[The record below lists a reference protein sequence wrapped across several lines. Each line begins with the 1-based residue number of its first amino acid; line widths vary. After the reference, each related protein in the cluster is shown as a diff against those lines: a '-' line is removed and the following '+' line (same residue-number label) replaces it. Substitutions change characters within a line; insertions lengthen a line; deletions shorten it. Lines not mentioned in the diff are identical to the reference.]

1 MATGST
7 ATQTIDVVTP
17 AAGESVTEG
26 TILEWRAQVGDAINL
41 DDTIVEISTDKV
53 DVELPAPASG
63 TVSEILVQEGDT
75 VTVGQVIARIAVDD
89 ANVTTP
95 TTTNG
100 DGAPATDGNSAPERE
115 TETQAPSSNGSGNGA
130 SAGGGGGGA
139 VADGDATGDDPASG
153 RLVDVLT
160 PAAGESVSEGTILEW
175 HAQVGD
181 AVKANDTIVEIST
194 DKVDV
199 ELPAPVSGMV
209 SELLAQEGDTV
220 TVGQVIARILVGD
233 AQAAPAST
241 PGETAPATAPSADGA
256 AAAPEGA
263 KVSPVAARAAA
274 VEGVDLA
281 NVSGTGPG
289 GRIVKSD
296 VLDAT
301 GASNGSADDG
311 AATVT
316 PTAGN
321 GAATAAAAA
330 TERPAGAQQ
339 LKGGAAALARY
350 MEQSRAIPTAT
361 SFRTLTVTVLDARRR
376 ELKAAGKR
384 VSYTHLIAWA
394 IARAAR
400 EMPVMATH
408 YAEIDGRPNRID
420 DGQVSLG
427 LAVDVEKKDGSRTL
441 MVPVIPSAGNMP
453 FDKFLAAYDALVEK
467 ARTNTL
473 TADDLQGANITLT
486 NPGGIGTIAS
496 VPRLMVGQGTIVAT
510 GSIAY
515 PVGLGNIGEMIGAEK
530 VMTMTS
536 TYDHRIIQ
544 GAESGRFLA
553 EIEAYLQG
561 EHGFYEDA
569 FAALDVELGPLPA
582 PPAPVAAAAAAT
594 EMAAQAPAATQ
605 DGVPSEEL
613 LQAVQAASTLVTRF
627 RSHGHLA
634 ARLDPLGAEPEG
646 EPGLDPESVGLTPAT
661 TAQIPAKILHMYV
674 PGATLADALPH
685 LRETY
690 CGTMAYEIEHIAS
703 HRQRVWL
710 REHIESGAF
719 RRPLTKDEQLT
730 LLKRLIEV
738 DALERFM
745 HKAYLGQ
752 HQFSIEGLDMTVPM
766 LDELIQLSAAHG
778 GREVVIGMAH
788 RGRLNVLAHNL
799 GRTYDTIFA
808 EFEGASTLEAVTTIP
823 QGGTGDVKYH
833 HGTQGTYK
841 LPDGGEILVN
851 LESNPSHLEYV
862 SAVVEGAT
870 RAAQT
875 TRHGPHAHQDTN
887 AAVPIAIHGDASFPA
902 QGVVAETLN
911 LQALD
916 GYKVGGTVHLIMNN
930 QVGFTTDPDDAR
942 STQWASDLAKGFDV
956 PIIHVNA
963 DDVPACQSAVRLAF
977 AFRQEF
983 GHDVLIDL
991 IGYRRFG
998 HNESDEPAYTQ
1009 PEMYAKIKN
1018 KKRIWELWAERLIAD
1033 GVVTREEVDKL
1044 GQSVWDNLTLL
1055 HQRLKTK
1062 IQAAA
1067 EHEGA
1072 QEATGEY
1079 QLDRSPSPEV
1089 STAVPAD
1096 RLRQLGEEL
1105 LRVPDGFT
1113 VHPKLV
1119 KQLERRREALA
1130 ETPASTLTPETRT
1143 PAGDSSGAGTGV
1155 EAGAD
1160 AATSP
1165 SPPIDWAH
1173 AEALAF
1179 ASLLT
1184 EGTPI
1189 RLTGQDTERGT
1200 FSQRHLVLHD
1210 AKTGQT
1216 VCPIQS
1222 LPEALAPL
1230 ELHNSPLS
1238 ELACMGF
1245 EYGYSQE
1252 APETLVLWEA
1262 QFGDFVNSAQ
1272 VIIDQF
1278 IVSGLAKW
1286 GQTSRLTLLLPHGYE
1301 GSGPEHSS
1309 ARLERF
1315 LALAA
1320 EGNIRVA
1327 SPTTPAQYFHLLRR
1341 QARIAKQRP
1350 LIVMTPKSL
1359 LRLPQA
1365 TSTIAELAE
1374 NTRFQPVLA
1383 EPGVAEDQVTR
1394 LVLCT
1399 GKIYYDLAGHP
1410 DRPKHTG
1417 LAVGRVELLYPFPE
1431 GQILELMGRYPSL
1444 REVVWVQE
1452 EPRNMGPRAHMFPR
1466 LMQIMPDGIHFGYI
1480 GRPERASP
1488 GEGYPAAHIAEQN
1501 RIVTTAID
1509 LDVPISQYPRKTPG
1523 QR

>member
-1 MATGST
+1 MDMATGTT
-7 ATQTIDVVTP
+7 AQQTVDVVTP

-26 TILEWRAQVGDAINL
+26 TILEWHVKVGEQIKL

-53 DVELPAPASG
+53 DVELPSPASG
-63 TVSEILVQEGDT
+63 TVTEILVEEGDT
-75 VTVGQVIARIAVDD
+75 VTVGQVIARIAV
-89 ANVTTP
+89 
-95 TTTNG
+95 G
-100 DGAPATDGNSAPERE
+100 DGAATNGTPVGAGAGAGSGED
-115 TETQAPSSNGSGNGA
+115 TQTPSFGNGA
-130 SAGGGGGGA
+130 
-139 VADGDATGDDPASG
+139 DATARTS
-153 RLVDVLT
+153 
-160 PAAGESVSEGTILEW
+160 ANAG
-175 HAQVGD
+175 A
-181 AVKANDTIVEIST
+181 DT
-194 DKVDV
+194 
-199 ELPAPVSGMV
+199 A
-209 SELLAQEGDTV
+209 
-220 TVGQVIARILVGD
+220 
-233 AQAAPAST
+233 
-241 PGETAPATAPSADGA
+241 ADGA
-256 AAAPEGA
+256 GIPDDA

-274 VEGVDLA
+274 AEGVDLSS
-281 NVSGTGPG
+281 VSGSGPG

-296 VLDAT
+296 VLDAAS
-301 GASNGSADDG
+301 GAAAEGNGSAG
-311 AATVT
+311 ALAEK
-316 PTAGN
+316 PT
-321 GAATAAAAA
+321 GA
-330 TERPAGAQQ
+330 EQ
-339 LKGGAAALARY
+339 LKGASAALARY
-350 MEQSRAIPTAT
+350 MEQSRSIPTAT
-361 SFRTLTVTVLDARRR
+361 SFRTLTVTTLDARRR
-376 ELKAAGKR
+376 ELKSAGKR
-384 VSYTHLIAWA
+384 VSYTHLIAYA
-394 IARAAR
+394 IARAAQ
-400 EMPVMATH
+400 ESTVMANH
-408 YAEIDGRPNRID
+408 YAEIDGGPHRVE
-420 DGQVSLG
+420 DGQVNLG

-441 MVPVIPSAGNMP
+441 MVPVIADASAMR
-453 FDKFLAAYDALVEK
+453 FDEFVAAYDALVGK

-473 TADDLQGANITLT
+473 TADDLRGANITLT
-486 NPGGIGTIAS
+486 NPGGIGTVAS

-515 PVGLGNIGEMIGAEK
+515 PVGLGAIGETIGAEK

-553 EIEAYLQG
+553 RIEEYLQG

-569 FAALDVELGPLPA
+569 FAALDVELGPLPS
-582 PPAPVAAAAAAT
+582 PPEPAITAAAAT
-594 EMAAQAPAATQ
+594 SAAASRAAT
-605 DGVPSEEL
+605 GTPAGAPRAEL
-613 LQAVQAASTLVTRF
+613 LEAVQAASTLVTRF

-634 ARLDPLGAEPEG
+634 ARLDPLGSEPEG
-646 EPGLDPESVGLTPAT
+646 EPGLDPEAIGLTPAIA
-661 TAQIPAKILHMYV
+661 AQIPAKILHMYV
-674 PGATLADALPH
+674 PGATLADALGH

-690 CGTMAYEIEHIAS
+690 CGTIAYEIEHIAS
-703 HRQRVWL
+703 HRQRLWL
-710 REHIESGAF
+710 REQIESGAF
-719 RRPLTKDEQLT
+719 REPLRKEEQET
-730 LLKRLIEV
+730 LLRRLIEV

-799 GRTYDTIFA
+799 GRPYDTIFA

-841 LPDGGEILVN
+841 LPGGGAIMVN

-963 DDVPACQSAVRLAF
+963 DDVPACMSAVRLAF

-1009 PEMYAKIKN
+1009 PEMYAKIKG
-1018 KKRIWELWAERLIAD
+1018 KKRVAELWAEQLIAG
-1033 GVVTREEVDKL
+1033 GVTTREEVDKL
-1044 GQSVWDNLTLL
+1044 GQSVWDNLTIL
-1055 HQRLKTK
+1055 HQRLKAK
-1062 IQAAA
+1062 IETAA
-1067 EHEGA
+1067 EHGGEEG
-1072 QEATGEY
+1072 TGEY

-1089 STAVPAD
+1089 ETAVPAG
-1096 RLRQLGEEL
+1096 RLRQLGEEV
-1105 LRVPDGFT
+1105 LRTPDGFT

-1119 KQLERRREALA
+1119 KQLERRREALSYS
-1130 ETPASTLTPETRT
+1130 P
-1143 PAGDSSGAGTGV
+1143 
-1155 EAGAD
+1155 AD
-1160 AATSP
+1160 ATAADQRP
-1165 SPPIDWAH
+1165 APGIDWAH

-1200 FSQRHLVLHD
+1200 FSQRHMVLHD

-1216 VCPIQS
+1216 VCPIQN

-1272 VIIDQF
+1272 VIVDQF

-1315 LALAA
+1315 LSLAA
-1320 EGNIRVA
+1320 EGSIRVA

-1359 LRLPQA
+1359 LRLQQA
-1365 TSTIAELAE
+1365 TSSVADMAE
-1374 NTRFQPVLA
+1374 NTQFQPVLG
-1383 EPGVAEDQVTR
+1383 EPGVKDETVRR

-1399 GKIYYDLAGHP
+1399 GKIYYDLVGHP
-1410 DRPKHTG
+1410 DRPRHDG

-1431 GQILELMGRYPSL
+1431 GQILALMGRYPRL
-1444 REVVWVQE
+1444 EEVVWVQE

-1466 LMQIMPDGIHFGYI
+1466 LMQIMPDGMGFGYI

-1488 GEGYPAAHIAEQN
+1488 GEGYPAAHIAEQS

-1509 LDVPISQYPRKTPG
+1509 PGVPISQYPRKTPG